1 MGYIFSFFAGIFLA
15 IALFATFKFTPQV
28 TSDDVE
34 RAISVCK
41 EGKWMYINNVDI
53 VCADGAVYPRTLR
66 AGK

>member
-1 MGYIFSFFAGIFLA
+1 MSHLCSFFAGAFLA
-15 IALFATFKFTPQV
+15 IALFATFKFTPEV
-28 TSDDVE
+28 SSEAVE

-53 VCADGAVYPRTLR
+53 VCTDGAVYPRTLR